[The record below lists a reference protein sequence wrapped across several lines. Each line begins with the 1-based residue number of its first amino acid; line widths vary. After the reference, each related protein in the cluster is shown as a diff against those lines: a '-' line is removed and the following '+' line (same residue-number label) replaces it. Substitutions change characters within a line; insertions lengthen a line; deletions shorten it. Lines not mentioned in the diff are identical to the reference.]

1 MPSKNT
7 QKTKIAQENAP
18 SLLKSSS
25 LESTQEQQ
33 AEESV
38 QEQDFEDLL
47 EKAKLVLNK
56 LNTQEIT
63 LKESLALYERGMQS
77 LKSAEEILEQAKLRY
92 QEFKD

>member
-7 QKTKIAQENAP
+7 QKTKITQENAP

>member
-7 QKTKIAQENAP
+7 QKTKIAQENTL

>member
-7 QKTKIAQENAP
+7 QKTKIAQENTP